1 MGCSTLRHLLWV
13 PLVIHAFAADPYCPA
28 YPASQRTAF
37 LQSEAKLKAF
47 RAFSATRAR
56 KGRFAYASAYG
67 LASEDNLI
75 DRHIFGKMQTDGVDP
90 APQSGDS
97 EFVRRVYLD
106 LTGRIPTVDQ
116 ALAFLNDTNSAKRS
130 ALIDN
135 LLASDAY
142 MDKWTM
148 FYGNIFQVTSGY
160 YQFISLQSRNRFHDY
175 LHDFVAA
182 DRSWADVARELL
194 TASGNSF
201 SRTRQFHCS
210 LPAAERAHSGHLG
223 HDYRQRHRGL
233 PGRQE
238 PLHLLSRRPRPPGAD
253 QSLSGPQEANRFLAD
268 VGLPLPHQH
277 HPGRRRHQLP
287 RLGLPDPGPSQ
298 WRLYVLGGPQQSRP
312 SPGALGRPVQ
322 PGFPVD
328 GRDSPNRQLPEG
340 AGAHAH
346 SATANSPAPPSTIF
360 GRRCSPRG
368 IVDPPGQWDLA
379 RIDPANPP
387 PDPWTLQPTHP
398 ELIEALATEFI
409 NSNYSVKHMVRL
421 MATSRAYQLSSQYAG
436 TWIPAYE
443 QYFARHIARRL
454 QAEEV
459 YDAVAQATM
468 TITPMDLEGYAAPVY
483 YAGQLPD
490 TTEPRNDGTIFNF
503 LFNFGRGD
511 WWNNPRNSS
520 STIVQALFMMNDYSV
535 NFRDFT
541 NRSTRV
547 AWILSQAMSDT
558 EAINNLYLAA
568 LSRYPTNDELAILN
582 QARTGSRDQWLS
594 DIQWALLNKLD
605 FLFNH

>member
-106 LTGRIPTVDQ
+106 LTGRLPTVDQ
-116 ALAFLNDTNSAKRS
+116 TLAFLNDTSSARRS
-130 ALIDN
+130 TLIDN
-135 LLASDAY
+135 LLASDSY
-142 MDKWTM
+142 IDKWTM

-175 LHDFVAA
+175 LRDFIAA

-201 SRTRQFHCS
+201 EVGPANFIVRSQQQNEPIQDTWDTITDSATVAFLGDKSLCISCHNGRGHLEQIDLFLAPKKRTDFWRMSAFLSRTNITQVAADTNFRAWGFLIQDLPNGGYTSWVDPNNPGPRPARSGGPYSPAFLLTGEIPQTANYRKELARMLTGNRQFAR
-210 LPAAERAHSGHLG
+210 AAVNYL
-223 HDYRQRHRGL
+223 
-233 PGRQE
+233 
-238 PLHLLSRRPRPPGAD
+238 
-253 QSLSGPQEANRFLAD
+253 
-268 VGLPLPHQH
+268 
-277 HPGRRRHQLP
+277 
-287 RLGLPDPGPSQ
+287 
-298 WRLYVLGGPQQSRP
+298 W
-312 SPGALGRPVQ
+312 
-322 PGFPVD
+322 
-328 GRDSPNRQLPEG
+328 
-340 AGAHAH
+340 
-346 SATANSPAPPSTIF
+346 SAMFT
-360 GRRCSPRG
+360 RG

-409 NSNYSVKHMVRL
+409 NSNYSVKHMVGL

-443 QYFARHIARRL
+443 QYFARHITRRL

-468 TITPMDLEGYAAPVY
+468 TVTPMTLEGYAAPVY

-490 TTEPRNDGTIFNF
+490 TTEPRNDGSISLF
-503 LFNFGRGD
+503 LSAFGRGD

-520 STIVQALFMMNDYSV
+520 STIVQALFMMNDNSV

-547 AWILSQAMSDT
+547 AWILSQGMNDSD
-558 EAINNLYLAA
+558 AVNNLYLAS
-568 LSRYPTNDELAILN
+568 LSRYPSSDELAILK

>member
-1 MGCSTLRHLLWV
+1 MGCCSLRLLLWV
-13 PLVIHAFAADPYCPA
+13 CLALPALAADPSCPA

-37 LQSEAKLKAF
+37 LQSEAKVKAF

-56 KGRFAYASAYG
+56 KGRFTYAYA

-75 DRHIFGKMQTDGVDP
+75 DRYIFGKMQADSVDP

-106 LTGRIPTVDQ
+106 LTGLLPTVDQ
-116 ALAFLNDTNSAKRS
+116 ALAFLNDTSSGKRTT
-130 ALIDN
+130 LIDN
-135 LLASDAY
+135 LLASGSY
-142 MDKWTM
+142 IDKWTM

-160 YQFISLQSRNRFHDY
+160 YQFISLQSRNLFHDY
-175 LHDFVAA
+175 LHDFIAS

-194 TASGNSF
+194 VASGNSF
-201 SRTRQFHCS
+201 SVGPANFVVRSEQQSEPIQDTWDTITDASTVAFLGDKSLCISCHDGRHHLEQIDLFLAPKKRTDFWRMSAFFSRTNITQVASDTNYRAWGFLLSDLPTGGYTSWVDPNNPGPRPARSGGPYSPTFLLTGETPQSGAYRTEFARMLTTNRQFAR
-210 LPAAERAHSGHLG
+210 AAVNYL
-223 HDYRQRHRGL
+223 
-233 PGRQE
+233 
-238 PLHLLSRRPRPPGAD
+238 
-253 QSLSGPQEANRFLAD
+253 
-268 VGLPLPHQH
+268 
-277 HPGRRRHQLP
+277 
-287 RLGLPDPGPSQ
+287 
-298 WRLYVLGGPQQSRP
+298 W
-312 SPGALGRPVQ
+312 
-322 PGFPVD
+322 
-328 GRDSPNRQLPEG
+328 
-340 AGAHAH
+340 
-346 SATANSPAPPSTIF
+346 SAMFT
-360 GRRCSPRG
+360 RG

-421 MATSRAYQLSSQYAG
+421 MATSRAYQLSSAYPG

-443 QYFARHIARRL
+443 QYFARHITRRL

-468 TITPMDLEGYAAPVY
+468 TITPMTLEGYAAPVY

-490 TTEPRNDGTIFNF
+490 TTEPRNDGSIFNF
-503 LFNFGRGD
+503 LATFGRGD

-547 AWILSQAMSDT
+547 TWILSQAMNDT
-558 EAINNLYLAA
+558 DAVNNLYLAA
-568 LSRYPTNDELAILN
+568 LSRYPTADELAVLQ
-582 QARTGSRDQWLS
+582 QARTGTRDQWLS
-594 DIQWALLNKLD
+594 DIQWALFNKLD